1 MSHTTSVGARLW
13 AVIALCLG
21 IGAGATGALIYE
33 LRATVASYERTV
45 QDLQACGRQQDSA
58 RVMQVSFKKQVQEWK
73 DVLLRGY
80 NAADLEKYSGQFRTD
95 AAQVKEVGTAL
106 QMSLSDP
113 EASHAVEEFLQA
125 HSVLNEKYE
134 AALKTSVQAKGANAH
149 EADVLVKGQDRAAT
163 DLIDEIVD
171 ASVKRAQ
178 AAVASEKEAVAR
190 RIWAVILAVLAAFG
204 AIGLLG
210 ALIIRGITRTLRHAI
225 RDLSES
231 AQQLA
236 GAASQVSSASQTL
249 AQGSS
254 EQAASLEETSAASE
268 EINSMARKNTEHSQ
282 EAARLM
288 ALSRV
293 KFDEAEQDL
302 TQMVSAMG
310 EINSQS
316 DKIARI
322 IKVIDEIAFQTNILA
337 LNAAVEAARAGEAG
351 MGFAVVADEVRGLAQ
366 RSAQAARDTSALIE
380 ESISKSNN
388 GKVKVDQVAV
398 VMHAITQ
405 EAGQI
410 KTLVDEVNQGRQEQS
425 HGIEQVARATAQME
439 QVTQQTAASAE
450 ETASAAEELSA
461 QSETLKAVV
470 GRLAEMVHGR

>member
-1 MSHTTSVGARLW
+1 MRHKTSVGARLW
-13 AVIALCLG
+13 AVIVLCLG
-21 IGAGATGALIYE
+21 VGAGAGAVLIYE
-33 LRATVASYERTV
+33 LRATVASYESTL
-45 QDLQACGRQQDSA
+45 QDLQARGRQQDAA
-58 RVMQVSFKKQVQEWK
+58 RVMQVNFKKEVQEWK
-73 DVLLRGY
+73 DTLLRGY
-80 NAADLEKYSGQFRTD
+80 NAPDLEKYSGQFHTQ
-95 AAQVKEVGTAL
+95 AAHVREVGMAL
-106 QMSLSDP
+106 KASLADP
-113 EASHAVEEFLQA
+113 EASQAVEEFLQA
-125 HSVLNEKYE
+125 HSALCDKYE
-134 AALKTSVQAKGANAH
+134 SALKVFVEAKGANAH
-149 EADVLVKGQDRAAT
+149 EADALVKGQDRAAT
-163 DLIDEIVD
+163 DLIDKIVD

-178 AAVASEKEAVAR
+178 AAAASQKEAVAR
-190 RIWAVILAVLAAFG
+190 RIWEVILAVLAAFG
-204 AIGLLG
+204 AIGLLA
-210 ALIIRGITRTLRHAI
+210 ALIIRGITGTLRDAI
-225 RDLSES
+225 RDLGES
-231 AQQLA
+231 AEQLS

-268 EINSMARKNTEHSQ
+268 EINSMAHKNTENSQ

-288 ALSRV
+288 ALSRS

-302 TQMVSAMG
+302 NQMVTAMS

-366 RSAQAARDTSALIE
+366 RSAQAAKDTSSLIE

-398 VMHAITQ
+398 VMRAITQ
-405 EAGQI
+405 ETGQI
-410 KTLVDEVNQGRQEQS
+410 KILVDEVHQGSQEQS
-425 HGIEQVARATAQME
+425 HGIEQVTRATAQME
-439 QVTQQTAASAE
+439 QVTQRTAASAE
-450 ETASAAEELSA
+450 ESASAAEELAA

-470 GRLAEMVHGR
+470 GRLADMVNGR